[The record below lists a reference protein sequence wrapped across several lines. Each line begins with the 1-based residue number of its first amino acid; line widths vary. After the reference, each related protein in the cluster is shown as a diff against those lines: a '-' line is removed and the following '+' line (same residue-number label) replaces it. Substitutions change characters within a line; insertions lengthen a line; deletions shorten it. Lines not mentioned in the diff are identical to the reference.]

1 MWALQFSDSGN
12 SHLHSPTDQVR
23 QMTPTHQSHIVTWSE
38 PHASQYSQLQFYT
51 QHLTLTILQQI
62 NIISRV
68 AFHDSDSLVVR
79 QQQTVFQ
86 RQQSPSA
93 HWHFINQIMFLTT
106 IRHDQL
112 FSRLSL
118 WVRQSLNRRWTD
130 STLSDWLPASVC
142 VSAHQP
148 LTEGRGHAGHTFA
161 LDSWMWRQWYQLS
174 SPHTS
179 MVDQSDFQLI
189 YAQYNLPHTPLA
201 GWIGIDNV
209 HWTGAGTKTV
219 QSFNCNCIVLMYCL
233 SVTEYWSRDIE
244 YRHWYWVFVSLASY
258 KSDFYFQTPVLDFQ
272 GMKN

>member
-1 MWALQFSDSGN
+1 MWAPQFWDSGN

-23 QMTPTHQSHIVTWSE
+23 QMTPTHQSHTVTWSE

-148 LTEGRGHAGHTFA
+148 PHRGERTCRPYLCPRQLNVETVIPVEFPTHIHGRPIRFPAHLCPVQPSTHTTCW
-161 LDSWMWRQWYQLS
+161 L
-174 SPHTS
+174 
-179 MVDQSDFQLI
+179 
-189 YAQYNLPHTPLA
+189 N
-201 GWIGIDNV
+201 
-209 HWTGAGTKTV
+209 
-219 QSFNCNCIVLMYCL
+219 
-233 SVTEYWSRDIE
+233 
-244 YRHWYWVFVSLASY
+244 RHR
-258 KSDFYFQTPVLDFQ
+258 
-272 GMKN
+272 